1 MPIHDFGFKKIED
14 VEKEVEDGKAQEI
27 KKPESV
33 PLAISN
39 IVLGN
44 TPTIAQSVPKVKKV
58 NRPKVSKPKI
68 EKKPSSHPMVNGLL
82 EIEEEEL

>member
-27 KKPESV
+27 KSSISEPEELDIVETPPKKITKIKSKP
-33 PLAISN
+33 PKK
-39 IVLGN
+39 IVK
-44 TPTIAQSVPKVKKV
+44 TT
-58 NRPKVSKPKI
+58 PKI